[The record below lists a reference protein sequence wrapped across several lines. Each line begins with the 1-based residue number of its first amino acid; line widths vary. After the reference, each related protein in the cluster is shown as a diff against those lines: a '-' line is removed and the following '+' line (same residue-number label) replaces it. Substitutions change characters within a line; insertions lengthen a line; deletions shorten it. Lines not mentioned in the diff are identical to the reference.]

1 MDTVHNTAGSSGTKG
16 PNINQTASGL
26 HDKIDQTA
34 QGAGPAVYRAASGA
48 HETVDHLA
56 DMASRAAETAQ
67 LKSEEFKE
75 MQAKFMENAT
85 QYVQTHP
92 MASLGIA
99 MGIPVRIPPATSRA
113 CKPWLRQSITP
124 TAALPADTMLGVA
137 SWRKPS
143 TYGTMYGC

>member
-26 HDKIDQTA
+26 HDKIDQTV
-34 QGAGPAVYRAASGA
+34 QGAGPAVDRAASGA

-56 DMASRAAETAQ
+56 DMASRAAESAQ
-67 LKSEEFKE
+67 LKSEEFRE

-99 MGIPVRIPPATSRA
+99 MAAGFLLS
-113 CKPWLRQSITP
+113 KMMSSGNSGSHSSSHQSG
-124 TAALPADTMLGVA
+124 L
-137 SWRKPS
+137 
-143 TYGTMYGC
+143 